1 MVGSRSRHVGGAI
14 SCLVISLWAAGGC
27 TSSDGGR
34 RISTTGAAGTS
45 SQAGTSGAAGTTG
58 GTGGGTTGGAS
69 GTTGGTA
76 GTTGGGTGA
85 GTAGSGA
92 AGSAGGSTGMAGAP
106 DASDA
111 AAGAAGSDAGTKTDA
126 ASPPFD
132 AFGRTPPTCK
142 TPKPSPIPSQKPT
155 NECDYLLQ
163 SLDFEDMY
171 SYVSPTIEITS
182 FGTALGAWAINNC
195 SPYCYSKELTIGVD
209 IVGGGDASQLK
220 GEVIV
225 HFPTTGPELP
235 IATAVGRDSLAWIN
249 LDGPTAPPFT
259 ITAQLVVE
267 TSTGAIIPANE
278 MKQVGYANWLDY
290 QHAEFKYFGIQAPPG
305 GPFPTT
311 PTDITGIGFRIMAPA
326 NLAKGMEWHG
336 VVYLDHLQIRKGPE
350 NSPPGNYPYG
360 L

>member
-1 MVGSRSRHVGGAI
+1 MVGSRSRHVSGAI
-14 SCLVISLWAAGGC
+14 SCLVVSLWAAGGC

-34 RISTTGAAGTS
+34 RVSPTGAAGTS

-58 GTGGGTTGGAS
+58 GTTGGTS

-76 GTTGGGTGA
+76 GLTGGAAGA
-85 GTAGSGA
+85 GTAG
-92 AGSAGGSTGMAGAP
+92 AGGSTGAAGGAP
-106 DASDA
+106 DASVVTDA
-111 AAGAAGSDAGTKTDA
+111 AAGASGSDAGTKTDA

-132 AFGRTPPTCK
+132 AVGRTPPTCK

-171 SYVSPTIEITS
+171 SYVSPNIEITS

-235 IATAVGRDSLAWIN
+235 ITTPVGRDSLAWIN

-259 ITAQLVVE
+259 IMAQLVVE
-267 TSTGAIIPANE
+267 TADGTVIPANE

-290 QHAEFKYFGIQAPPG
+290 QHAEFKYFGIQAPPA
-305 GPFPTT
+305 GPFPAINMT
-311 PTDITGIGFRIMAPA
+311 ITGIGFRIMAPA

-336 VVYLDHLQIRKGPE
+336 VVYLDHLQIRKGAE
-350 NSPPGNYPYG
+350 DNPPGNYPFG